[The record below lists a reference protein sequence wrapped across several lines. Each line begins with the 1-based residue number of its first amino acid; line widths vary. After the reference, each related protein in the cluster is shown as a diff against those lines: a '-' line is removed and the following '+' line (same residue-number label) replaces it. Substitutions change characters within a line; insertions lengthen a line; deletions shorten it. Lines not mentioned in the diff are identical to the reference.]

1 MSITPEL
8 LTFGVGV
15 DTSSAESGL
24 ASLGQSVDGVAVGL
38 EDRLNGAAGGLANLS
53 KNSSTASRGMS
64 GLASVVAL
72 VDPKLAGVIRSVG
85 SLARG
90 LQVLKLGFG
99 PLAVVL
105 AAATAGFALY
115 QREQER
121 VSAEME
127 AAETRASNLSDALQK
142 VADSARDIEDQIRL
156 VNGQIDSFGVAAE
169 TQATTAR
176 AASDAVVAGYD
187 AQIEASKNLL
197 ETLEMEDRRAKNHV
211 LLEKRNAEERAEIAA
226 AALETERA
234 SLARLTQTRDEEIA
248 RLDRQIDTIEL
259 MADFHRESREA
270 QERDAEAKEAS
281 ARAQQAAT
289 AADRER
295 MNALADLASLQDEVA
310 RIEEGATLAV
320 LTPLQRLNAEYDA
333 KIERLQAIQ
342 ELSMGQVETEG
353 AVAALRLQSMEQER
367 ALREEITRERL
378 AQTDELINK
387 IESDSQRERELAR
400 QVQTEIAGGITS
412 LSSIAEG
419 AAKRRADADEQNAK
433 KLFVLSKALG
443 LTQIAID
450 TAVGVQKAVAQNAG
464 NPILMAAR
472 IAGVVASGA
481 AQAAAVSSQSL
492 HQGGQL
498 APDEQAVRT
507 VVLRDERISPDG
519 RVMSPEATRRMERGE
534 AGQGARVVPVPQF
547 QHFGV
552 FFADMVESGGTPL
565 HDLINLGRDVGRAG
579 Y

>member
-1 MSITPEL
+1 MI
-8 LTFGVGV
+8 GVGL
-15 DTSSAESGL
+15 DTTAVESGL
-24 ASLGQSVDGVAVGL
+24 ASLGDATDGVAVGL
-38 EDRLNGAAGGLANLS
+38 EDRLSGASSGLADLAKGS
-53 KNSSTASRGMS
+53 TTASRGMS
-64 GLASVVAL
+64 GLASVVSL
-72 VDPKLAGVIRSVG
+72 VDPKLGGVIRSVG
-85 SLARG
+85 TLARG
-90 LQVLKLGFG
+90 LSVLRLGFG

-105 AAATAGFALY
+105 GAATAGFALY

-121 VSAEME
+121 VAAEME
-127 AAETRASNLSDALQK
+127 AAEARANNLSEALQR
-142 VADSARDIEDQIRL
+142 VASSARDIEDQIRL
-156 VNGQIDSFGVAAE
+156 VNGEIDRFGMAAE
-169 TQATTAR
+169 TQAQTAQ
-176 AASDAVVAGYD
+176 AASDAVVEAYD
-187 AQIEASKNLL
+187 AQIEASQALVEQR
-197 ETLEMEDRRAKNHV
+197 ETEDRRAQSHV
-211 LLEKRNAEERAEIAA
+211 ALGKRGAEERAEVAA

-234 SLARLTQTRDEEIA
+234 SLARLTQARDEEIA
-248 RLDRQIDTIEL
+248 RAERQIETIEL

-270 QERDAEAKEAS
+270 QEREAQAREAS
-281 ARAQQAAT
+281 AEAQRRAT

-295 MNALADLASLQDEVA
+295 IASLAELERLQDEVG
-310 RIEEGATLAV
+310 RIEQSAALATM
-320 LTPLQRLNAEYDA
+320 TPLQRLNAEYDA

-342 ELSMGQVETEG
+342 ELSGGAVETE
-353 AVAALRLQSMEQER
+353 AALAALRLQNMEQER

-378 AQTDELINK
+378 AQADEVMAQ
-387 IESDSQRERELAR
+387 IERDAAREREVVLA
-400 QVQTEIAGGITS
+400 VQSEVAGGISS

-419 AAKRRADADEQNAK
+419 AAKRRADADEENAR
-433 KLFVLSKALG
+433 KLFALSKALG

-450 TAVGVQKAVAQNAG
+450 TAVGIQKAVSQNAG

-481 AQAAAVSSQSL
+481 AQAAAVGSQSL

-507 VVLRDERISPDG
+507 VVLRDERITPDG

-534 AGQGARVVPVPQF
+534 AGGAARVVPVPQF

-565 HDLINLGRDVGRAG
+565 HDLINRGRDVGRAG